1 MNRNKKIMLLCV
13 LGMMVGT
20 SMMAQH
26 YSPEIKNSL
35 KGEEALRLIDAGHY
49 FAASQRLEQM
59 GEEADEALKLLCD
72 YHLTAPETTENLA
85 EWLDSNR
92 QHPLRSRLELLY
104 ANRLVAEGQY
114 NDALNIYASNENIT
128 ESMPN
133 EEQDETNI
141 CRAIAYIGTDRID
154 EAETILMSM
163 QDCKTHQMDMVYY
176 TGYVRYVKGEYQNAL
191 TDFILVSKNSDYD
204 SQMPIY
210 MADCYLHTGEPQKAL
225 ALLNNQLPL
234 ANKQLD
240 NVNSLEASR
249 IRGEAHY
256 DTGNYTKAIEA
267 LSQYVYGVEN
277 PQRTATY
284 KLGMANMSIQE
295 YAKAAPLLSKSTGTA
310 TDEMAQSGWLNAG
323 ICYVYAQNS
332 KQAQIAF
339 QQASEMNANKEM
351 QEEALFNYALSLHE
365 GNTMGFGESV
375 DVFERFLNQFP
386 NSQYAPSVAKHLS
399 EVYFTTK
406 NYPAAL
412 ASINKIKNPSKEILN
427 AKQKVLYN
435 LGIQE
440 FIGGNY
446 KQSNTYTAQA
456 IQLGSKEAYY
466 LKGESEYRQGQYA
479 NAVTDLKQFVNGV
492 SSSNANYPQ
501 ALYSLGYA
509 YFKQKKYSEAK
520 NYFSRVANTKVA
532 STVKADALNRLAD
545 CMFTE
550 SQYDNAYATYERA
563 LQTDKS
569 LGDYSLYQM
578 AFINGLKGQYDQKV
592 ELLNQMGGQYADSQY
607 GADALF
613 EQGRA
618 YLQSGAK
625 QKAVETFVALINKYP
640 HSQNARSAGNEVGA
654 IYQEAG
660 QLDEAMKAYTRV
672 LNNYP
677 NTREAQTALSRLKN
691 IYAEQGKVNEY
702 AELAQK
708 AGKALSGNELDE
720 MTSTAALNAENNADY
735 AKAYQ
740 YYNQLSQQTTSS
752 EVQMTAMEGK
762 LRNAFAA
769 KDYKETVN
777 VASAML
783 SNARMSQTMRNEAQL
798 FRAESYLA
806 LGKAA
811 EGVKDLQLLCSDK
824 QTIYGAQANV
834 RLSQYAYDTSQYQA
848 AEQLLLKFIDSGTTH
863 QYWLARAFILLSDVY
878 KKTDRDVEAKEYL
891 MSLKSNYSENEE
903 INKMINERLR

>member
-1 MNRNKKIMLLCV
+1 MNRNKKITMLCLMGMALCMS
-13 LGMMVGT
+13 G
-20 SMMAQH
+20 MAQH
-26 YSPEIKNSL
+26 YTPEGKNSL
-35 KGEEALRLIDAGHY
+35 KGEEALRLIDDGHY
-49 FAASQRLEQM
+49 FAASQRLQQM
-59 GEEADEALKLLCD
+59 GDEADQGLMLLCN
-72 YHLTAPETTENLA
+72 YHLTAPETTESLA
-85 EWLDSNR
+85 QWLKANP
-92 QHPLRSRLELLY
+92 QHPLHNRLGLLY

-114 NDALNIYASNENIT
+114 DEALKTYSQYMEATPSL
-128 ESMPN
+128 SQ
-133 EEQDETNI
+133 EEQEEATL
-141 CRAIAYIGTDRID
+141 CRAIALIGKDRID
-154 EAETILMSM
+154 EAESLLLSI
-163 QDCKTHQMDMVYY
+163 QNCKTHQMDMVYY
-176 TGYVRYVKGEYQNAL
+176 TGYVRYVKGNYQDAL
-191 TDFILVSKNSDYD
+191 TDFMIVSKNSDYD
-204 SQMPIY
+204 TQMAIY

-234 ANKQLD
+234 ANKMDD

-249 IRGEAHY
+249 IRGEAYY
-256 DTGNYTKAIEA
+256 DTNNYTKAIEA

-277 PQRTATY
+277 PKRTATY
-284 KLGMANMSIQE
+284 KLGMAYMNIQE
-295 YAKAAPLLSKSTGTA
+295 YAKAAPLLSRSTGTA
-310 TDEMAQSGWLNAG
+310 ADEMAQSGWLNAG
-323 ICYVYAQNS
+323 ICYVYAKNG

-386 NSQYAPSVAKHLS
+386 NSQYASSVGKHLS

-435 LGIQE
+435 LGVQE

-446 KQSNTYTAQA
+446 KQSNTYTTQT
-456 IQLGSKEAYY
+456 IQLGSKDAYY
-466 LKGESEYRQGQYA
+466 LKGESEYRQGQYTYA
-479 NAVTDLKQFVNGV
+479 INDLKQFISSA

-501 ALYSLGYA
+501 ALYTLGYA
-509 YFKQKKYSEAK
+509 YFKQKKYREAK
-520 NYFSRVANTKVA
+520 TYFTRLANSKLAPTI
-532 STVKADALNRLAD
+532 KADALNRLGD
-545 CMFTE
+545 CQFTE
-550 SQYDNAYATYERA
+550 EQYDNAYATYEQA
-563 LQTDKS
+563 LNTDKS

-578 AFINGLKGQYDQKV
+578 AFINGLKGQYDKKV
-592 ELLNQMGGQYADSQY
+592 ELLNQMGGQYANSQY
-607 GADALF
+607 EADALF

-640 HSQNARSAGNEVGA
+640 HSQNARNAGNEVGG
-654 IYQEAG
+654 IYQESG
-660 QLDEAMKAYTRV
+660 QIDEAVKAYTRV

-677 NTREAQTALSRLKN
+677 NTREAQTALSRMKD
-691 IYAEQGKVNEY
+691 IYAAQGKVNEY
-702 AELAQK
+702 AQLAQK

-720 MTSTAALNAENNADY
+720 MTSTAAINAENSSDY
-735 AKAYQ
+735 VKAYQ
-740 YYNQLSQQTTSS
+740 YYNQLSEQTTSS
-752 EVQMTAMEGK
+752 EVKMAAMEGK

-769 KDYKETVN
+769 KDYNETVN

-783 SNARMSQTMRNEAQL
+783 GNARMSQTLRSEAQL

-811 EGVKDLQLLCSDK
+811 EGVKDLQVLCSDR

-834 RLSQYAYDTSQYQA
+834 RLSQYAYDTNQYQA

-878 KKTDRDVEAKEYL
+878 RKTGRDVEAKEYL
-891 MSLKSNYSENEE
+891 LSLKSNYSQNEE